1 MDVYVCLSMYMCVP
15 MSFSVYLY
23 ECLCMYVCRSVCLSV
38 WVRMFVGACVLD
50 FYVFMSVSMLCVYAY
65 VLAHVNIYMRV
76 FVFECVKNVTC
87 MSISSIVV

>member
-23 ECLCMYVCRSVCLSV
+23 ECLCMYVCRSVCLGTNV
-38 WVRMFVGACVLD
+38 CGCMCVG